1 MVKIPGERRKKCE
14 PGSISE
20 LEFQMDAL
28 RQISERLNAPNY
40 EKIMSGGLPFIGIYS
55 HRGLEKMVL
64 GEPLFTPM
72 SL

>member
-1 MVKIPGERRKKCE
+1 
-14 PGSISE
+14 
-20 LEFQMDAL
+20 MDAL
-28 RQISERLNAPNY
+28 RQIFECLNASNY
-40 EKIMSGGLPFIGIYS
+40 QKIMSGGLPFIGIYL